1 MKKPIGAPT
10 NEPVERSTA
19 DDSDHETIAVRAYEL
34 WIARGC
40 PIGSPEIDWL
50 RAESEMAE
58 QPEEAIMHS
67 QAA

>member
-10 NEPVERSTA
+10 NEPRETYAA
-19 DDSDHETIAVRAYEL
+19 DDSDHEKIAIRAYEL
-34 WIARGC
+34 WIGRGC

-50 RAESEMAE
+50 QAEAEISES
-58 QPEEAIMHS
+58 PEAATMHL